1 MCVCACVC
9 VCHVCVCERE
19 CVCVCVLFT
28 KSRLRSQEG
37 EFWSVLVVGL
47 PALSRPVVSA
57 SLHKQCTKR
66 NRRFTD
72 EGRGETNETEERRR
86 TEQK

>member
-1 MCVCACVC
+1 MGRKPIHFVVFF
-9 VCHVCVCERE
+9 VFFFFY
-19 CVCVCVLFT
+19 LFT
-28 KSRLRSQEG
+28 KSRLQSHEG

-72 EGRGETNETEERRR
+72 EGRGETKETEERRR